1 MAEERSD
8 LLIDARNRAGKV
20 LNDLRQRLTDLE
32 SNRLSQLQPDELEAG
47 RRTLQRTIASAE
59 RTIESLHNV
68 IEHRAPGEQ
77 PENNA

>member
-1 MAEERSD
+1 MAEDRSD
-8 LLIDARNRAGKV
+8 LLIDARDRTGKV

-32 SNRLSQLQPDELEAG
+32 SNRLSQLQPEELEAG
-47 RRTLQRTIASAE
+47 RRALQRAIASTE
-59 RTIESLHNV
+59 RTIESLQNV